1 MTRTEVKYILARLRT
16 EAERGVEPPELPEGF
31 RESFSEQPAFRGWIN
46 YGVTWYVD
54 EVDVWKVILLK
65 KSKRREW
72 EELLAQKVP
81 VITADGVVQAEEWN
95 KNNGNEM
102 DGKPTN

>member
-16 EAERGVEPPELPEGF
+16 EAERNVEPPELPEGF
-31 RESFSEQPAFRGWIN
+31 RESFSDQPNFRGWIN

-54 EVDVWKVILLK
+54 EEDVWKVVLLK

-72 EELLAQKVP
+72 EETLAKVVP
-81 VITADGVVQAEEWN
+81 VITADGVISAEEYN
-95 KNNGNEM
+95 ETHGNEM
-102 DGKPTN
+102 DS